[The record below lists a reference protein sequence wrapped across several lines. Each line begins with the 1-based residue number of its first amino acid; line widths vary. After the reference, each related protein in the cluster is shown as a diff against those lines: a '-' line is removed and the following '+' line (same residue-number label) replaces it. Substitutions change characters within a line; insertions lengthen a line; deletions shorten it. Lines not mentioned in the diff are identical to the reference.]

1 MGPLRASW
9 AILGSLEAILAVLE
23 TSSSR
28 LGSHLGHLGR
38 LGGVLEASWSP
49 SWPSWI
55 GKGIDPGIFGI
66 DLGRKNQHLSTT
78 IGKSMSLTSSSL
90 PGGRLGGIFGAS

>member
-28 LGSHLGHLGR
+28 LGSHLGR
-38 LGGVLEASWSP
+38 LGGVLEASWSQ

-55 GKGIDPGIFGI
+55 GKGIDPGISGI
-66 DLGRKNQHLSTT
+66 DPGSFLWTLRLFGVFALDFGWPAGRAEDHQEL
-78 IGKSMSLTSSSL
+78 
-90 PGGRLGGIFGAS
+90 